1 MRTIDADALCEEFKR
16 RQRAA
21 LRWKEKAILADDE
34 EIKIRADAVLA
45 FLSEVKLTIDNAP
58 TVTPIDETFSTAIDK
73 HGDNT
78 FSVSVISS
86 KGKKIDFERVKKGE
100 WKQRERASFGF
111 ADFECTNCHC
121 IAEDEPVETFGYNYC
136 PNCGAKMKGGEGNE
150 ND

>member
-58 TVTPIDETFSTAIDK
+58 TVEQPT
-73 HGDNT
+73 
-78 FSVSVISS
+78 
-86 KGKKIDFERVKKGE
+86 GE
-100 WKQRERASFGF
+100 WIDYSDTFYKCP
-111 ADFECTNCHC
+111 EC
-121 IAEDEPVETFGYNYC
+121 GYLLEKYC
-136 PNCGAKMKGGEGNE
+136 PRCQNKVILPKGGETNAV
-150 ND
+150 D